1 MEHHWKRSRM
11 QGPATACA
19 TAIASTIETA
29 TAMRTATQN
38 KKRDDVSCE
47 SNDGSDA
54 NDDGDEKP
62 WRQSVRHPS
71 IRRKTHDVSRVERR
85 AENDVSEKRRQTA
98 MLQKNMSWSKQ
109 RCFTKWTSYNG
120 NATPCPANGTWAK
133 RGGGAT
139 WQHGRRAQ
147 EHQDRRPGTR
157 DSTITAQPP
166 RPKHGADLLPA
177 Q

>member
-1 MEHHWKRSRM
+1 M

-71 IRRKTHDVSRVERR
+71 IRRKTHDVSRVEHR
-85 AENDVSEKRRQTA
+85 AENDVSEQKSSNNDVSEKDVVVQTT
-98 MLQKNMSWSKQ
+98 MFHEM
-109 RCFTKWTSYNG
+109 
-120 NATPCPANGTWAK
+120 
-133 RGGGAT
+133 
-139 WQHGRRAQ
+139 
-147 EHQDRRPGTR
+147 DVV
-157 DSTITAQPP
+157 
-166 RPKHGADLLPA
+166 
-177 Q
+177 